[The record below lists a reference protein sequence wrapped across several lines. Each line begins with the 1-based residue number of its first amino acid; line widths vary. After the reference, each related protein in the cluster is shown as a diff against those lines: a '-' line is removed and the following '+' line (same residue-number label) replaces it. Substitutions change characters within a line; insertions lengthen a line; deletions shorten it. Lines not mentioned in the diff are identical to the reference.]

1 MSGSVQKLY
10 YQRNKNGI
18 WDTAGQEAGDGQV
31 IIMRLKKSHTPVI
44 REAGDVAAII
54 IHHESQ

>member
-1 MSGSVQKLY
+1 MAGSVQKIY
-10 YQRNKNGI
+10 YQRNKKGI

-31 IIMRLKKSHTPVI
+31 IIMHLKNRHATVI

-54 IHHESQ
+54 MRHESQ